1 MGRDFW
7 KNFGVLIGAV
17 LLSATASALIVW
29 GMVAWA
35 GLSHGDSARLFQAVG
50 AVTVI
55 FVGGV
60 FAYWRLQI
68 FRTFQPHLTI
78 SHEVSHRFIGDN
90 YVHIAVT
97 ANLRNSSRVK
107 IELHKAIFSM
117 QLVSPLSEEEIEALY
132 QETFVDKREKDLQ
145 WRTLHETQRTWIENE
160 LVIEP
165 SGSHSETYEFVILSD
180 VRSVAIYT
188 YFYNPE
194 SSQRTQSAD
203 GWSATTVYDIID
215 RG

>member
-78 SHEVSHRFIGDN
+78 SHEVSHRFIGDS

-97 ANLRNSSRVK
+97 ASLRNSSSVK
-107 IELHKAIFSM
+107 IGLR
-117 QLVSPLSEEEIEALY
+117 EALFSVQLIEPTLDEDIENLY
-132 QETFVDKREKDLQ
+132 AGVFIDKTQRDFQWTTLAEKPIQWEENETVVEPGESHQETC
-145 WRTLHETQRTWIENE
+145 
-160 LVIEP
+160 
-165 SGSHSETYEFVILSD
+165 EFIVSRDIT
-180 VRSVAIYT
+180 SVMIYT
-188 YFYNPE
+188 YFSNPMYSPRSQ
-194 SSQRTQSAD
+194 SSE
-203 GWSATTVYDIID
+203 GWYATTFYD
-215 RG
+215 RLSE

>member
-35 GLSHGDSARLFQAVG
+35 ELSHSDSARLFQAVG

-78 SHEVSHRFIGDN
+78 SHEISHRFIGDS

-97 ANLRNSSRVK
+97 ANLHNNSRVK
-107 IELHKAIFSM
+107 IELREGIFALLQISP
-117 QLVSPLSEEEIEALY
+117 VSDEQVEDLY
-132 QETFVDKREKDLQ
+132 DDVFVRGELIDLQ
-145 WRTLHETQRTWIENE
+145 WPFLGEVEHTFEEGQLI
-160 LVIEP
+160 IEP
-165 SGSHSETYEFVILSD
+165 GGSHFMTSEFIVPSNI
-180 VRSVAIYT
+180 RSVLIYT
-188 YFYNPE
+188 YFHNVE
-194 SSQRTQSAD
+194 RSQRAGVAEVWD
-203 GWSATTVYDIID
+203 RTTFYDVV
-215 RG
+215 